1 MASPLL
7 LSCELRLFV
16 LHQDTLITREKSMS
30 TLRFTPEHEWLRLEA
45 SGHLTVGITDF
56 AQQALGDVVFVQVP
70 ELGVFEAGHEVAVL
84 ESVKAASTITMP
96 LTGEVVAVNQALA
109 DDPALVNASP
119 MGEGWFFRICI
130 EDMSAFNDLLDQQA
144 YDAFVAENG

>member
-1 MASPLL
+1 
-7 LSCELRLFV
+7 
-16 LHQDTLITREKSMS
+16 MS

-45 SGHLTVGITDF
+45 SGELTVGITDF

-84 ESVKAASTITMP
+84 ESVKAASTIAMP

-119 MGEGWFFRICI
+119 LGEGWFFRICI

>member
-1 MASPLL
+1 
-7 LSCELRLFV
+7 
-16 LHQDTLITREKSMS
+16 MS

-45 SGHLTVGITDF
+45 SGQLTVGITDF

-70 ELGVFEAGHEVAVL
+70 ELGAFEAGHEVAVL

>member
-1 MASPLL
+1 
-7 LSCELRLFV
+7 
-16 LHQDTLITREKSMS
+16 MS

-45 SGHLTVGITDF
+45 SGQLTVGITDF

-70 ELGVFEAGHEVAVL
+70 ELGAFEAGHEVAVL

-119 MGEGWFFRICI
+119 MGEGWFFRLCI

>member
-1 MASPLL
+1 
-7 LSCELRLFV
+7 
-16 LHQDTLITREKSMS
+16 MS

-45 SGHLTVGITDF
+45 SGELTVGITGF

-84 ESVKAASTITMP
+84 ESVKAASTIAMP
-96 LTGEVVAVNQALA
+96 LTGEVVAVHQALA

-119 MGEGWFFRICI
+119 LGEGWFFRIRI

>member
-1 MASPLL
+1 
-7 LSCELRLFV
+7 
-16 LHQDTLITREKSMS
+16 MS

-45 SGHLTVGITDF
+45 SGQLTVGITDF

-70 ELGVFEAGHEVAVL
+70 ELGAFEAGHEVAVL

-96 LTGEVVAVNQALA
+96 LTGEVVAVNQALT

>member
-1 MASPLL
+1 
-7 LSCELRLFV
+7 
-16 LHQDTLITREKSMS
+16 MS

-45 SGHLTVGITDF
+45 SGELTVGITDF

-70 ELGVFEAGHEVAVL
+70 ELGGFEAGHEVAVL
-84 ESVKAASTITMP
+84 ESVKAASNITMP

-119 MGEGWFFRICI
+119 LGEGWFFRIRI
-130 EDMSAFNDLLDQQA
+130 EDMSVFNDLLDQQA

>member
-1 MASPLL
+1 MNFPDDRKYHAEHLWAQSQPDGT
-7 LSCELRLFV
+7 C
-16 LHQDTLITREKSMS
+16 LI
-30 TLRFTPEHEWLRLEA
+30 
-45 SGHLTVGITDF
+45 GITDF

-70 ELGVFEAGHEVAVL
+70 ELGAFEAGHEVAVL

-130 EDMSAFNDLLDQQA
+130 EDMSAFNDLLDPQA
-144 YDAFVAENG
+144 YDAFVAANS